1 MGSGFRVKAIS
12 GQIFASLT
20 CRSDERPAH
29 EPQGYHNQR
38 LPIQPPT
45 VQGVRVCARV
55 CVRVCVCSCVCA
67 PVCWSECL
75 CVFVCVFVCVCVC
88 VFVCVCSCGCS
99 CVCVCVFAKRTK
111 NHGKTCLCGHR
122 AKRNQQDTVRFQTL
136 CLQFAFV
143 LSRSFPNPGAIQ
155 TNATETAETQ
165 ARFV

>member
-1 MGSGFRVKAIS
+1 MRGQHTSPRGTTTNACQYNPLRSRGF
-12 GQIFASLT
+12 
-20 CRSDERPAH
+20 
-29 EPQGYHNQR
+29 
-38 LPIQPPT
+38 
-45 VQGVRVCARV
+45 V
-55 CVRVCVCSCVCA
+55 CV
-67 PVCWSECL
+67 L
-75 CVFVCVFVCVCVC
+75 VCVFVCVCVRVC
-88 VFVCVCSCGCS
+88 VRLCVGVSVCVCSCVCLCVCVCS
-99 CVCVCVFAKRTK
+99 CVCVPVCVRVCVRVCVFLWVFVCVCVCVCVFAKRTK